1 MVQLKKETKKSF
13 REYIKLQLYR
23 HAQWLK
29 WPATPGASADLQRW
43 TVTEPYL
50 DIRGGLLEG
59 PFYTAERNELRFVDL
74 DYEKVYFLD
83 LAKGPSSM
91 RVLHTESPIG
101 YVSPLSSL
109 SGPNDGKILHTDT
122 HGLVDL

>member
-1 MVQLKKETKKSF
+1 MAPTSD
-13 REYIKLQLYR
+13 
-23 HAQWLK
+23 
-29 WPATPGASADLQRW
+29 ADIQRW

-59 PFYTAERNELRFVDL
+59 PFFTAERNELRFIDL
-74 DYEKVYFLD
+74 DYEKVYFVD

-101 YVSPLSSL
+101 YASPLS
-109 SGPNDGKILHTDT
+109 GRITEKTLHTNT
-122 HGLVDL
+122 NCLFEI

>member
-1 MVQLKKETKKSF
+1 M
-13 REYIKLQLYR
+13 
-23 HAQWLK
+23 A
-29 WPATPGASADLQRW
+29 ATSGTGNNIQRW

-74 DYEKVYFLD
+74 DYEKVCFLD
-83 LAKGPSSM
+83 LTKGPSSM

-101 YVSPLSSL
+101 CVSPLSL
-109 SGPNDGKILHTDT
+109 AIIFGGLLHTDT
-122 HGLVDL
+122 NCLIYL

>member
-1 MVQLKKETKKSF
+1 M
-13 REYIKLQLYR
+13 
-23 HAQWLK
+23 A
-29 WPATPGASADLQRW
+29 ATSDADFQRW

-74 DYEKVYFLD
+74 DYEKVYFVD

-101 YVSPLSSL
+101 YVSTL
-109 SGPNDGKILHTDT
+109 SGQITERLLHTDANC
-122 HGLVDL
+122 LFDM

>member
-1 MVQLKKETKKSF
+1 M
-13 REYIKLQLYR
+13 
-23 HAQWLK
+23 A
-29 WPATPGASADLQRW
+29 ATSDADIQQW

-59 PFYTAERNELRFVDL
+59 PFYTAERNELRFIDL
-74 DYEKVYFLD
+74 DYEKVYFVD

-101 YVSPLSSL
+101 YVSPLS
-109 SGPNDGKILHTDT
+109 GQRTGKRATAY
-122 HGLVDL
+122 

>member
-1 MVQLKKETKKSF
+1 M
-13 REYIKLQLYR
+13 
-23 HAQWLK
+23 A
-29 WPATPGASADLQRW
+29 ATSEADIQRW

-59 PFYTAERNELRFVDL
+59 PFYTPEHNELRFIDL
-74 DYEKVYFLD
+74 DYEKVYFVD

-101 YVSPLSSL
+101 
-109 SGPNDGKILHTDT
+109 
-122 HGLVDL
+122 

>member
-1 MVQLKKETKKSF
+1 M
-13 REYIKLQLYR
+13 
-23 HAQWLK
+23 A
-29 WPATPGASADLQRW
+29 ATSEADIQRW

-59 PFYTAERNELRFVDL
+59 PFYTPERNELRFIDL
-74 DYEKVYFLD
+74 DYEKVYFVD

-101 YVSPLSSL
+101 YVSPLSAQIT
-109 SGPNDGKILHTDT
+109 GKLLHTDT
-122 HGLVDL
+122 NCLFDL